1 MTVMLLSERAIAAMS
16 RLPYLHVNEFEI
28 TNSLTMIREVLTVNK
43 KRIEP
48 VVPRLSLTHFMSFFM
63 FSGGLKKETTGM
75 KWVEYIS

>member
-1 MTVMLLSERAIAAMS
+1 
-16 RLPYLHVNEFEI
+16 
-28 TNSLTMIREVLTVNK
+28 MIREVLTVNK

-75 KWVEYIS
+75 KWVKYISWEKN